1 MPDANTSLGIDP
13 QSLSPSE
20 TAALASISVLRPFVK
35 VELSASIVPNSALD
49 KDRWY
54 RYSAGLALAPGEANS
69 ATLARIV
76 DGKRQVLEGGASL
89 ISAQASDSLQGQSC
103 SVRFPLSGLTALLA
117 PLVRP
122 MDRLRL
128 SLTVAGHPDW
138 LLFDGVVRG
147 VRGARRAGSG
157 WSAEFQL
164 QAAGLEAILGGA
176 VFNWQGFVHP
186 SSDILQG
193 AAGKT
198 LMEAVGSSA
207 KAPQLLAQAFIE
219 SALSS
224 AMGLRIGDSAHDD
237 GLGILDY
244 VLFPSE
250 SSQWSS
256 WPDVAYPLPWNLIQ
270 AQSGASFWQV
280 VQAIAEP
287 VLHEVFVAYR
297 EKVTEESSIGGRPGP
312 LLPTLVHRPRPF
324 PGVDPKWDTYWKAL
338 PVVKVGGSFL
348 SNVMGVDD
356 SLSGE
361 SHPNAFH
368 WAGMGLGDHSKEAF
382 FSKLFWGWASSDELI
397 NRYGYSSTAVVSK
410 LAPIAP
416 GAPIQD
422 YLGFAKA
429 HLLHYAGQEAPL
441 SLLRNRNLDAPFLP
455 LRPGQVVED
464 HTLGDDT
471 ASIVTGYV
479 AATDFSLRSSG
490 DSVSMSMGATV
501 IRSLRGTDAAGYP
514 DAVRALLPD
523 LSLKAYAG
531 KGVAEPGP
539 MPAVSSTYVP
549 PAAAPAVPQALDS
562 KVYYTI
568 KAAATRQS
576 IPPWLIAHILHNETG
591 FGRFWGN
598 TPTDVAVAMKKGM
611 GQITTIA
618 QADLASI
625 GYLNPDGTPFTL
637 ADRADVVKNIHA
649 TAAFLKRCQ
658 SLIEAMPGG
667 FPPGGQSYYSWV
679 ARAYR
684 FGAPGARTLGG
695 ALGWQWPPAGES
707 FPDYARYW
715 SPDGIKKGQAMWG
728 YLG

>member
-1 MPDANTSLGIDP
+1 MPNANLSLGIDP

-20 TAALASISVLRPFVK
+20 TSALSSITILRPFLK
-35 VELSASIVPNSALD
+35 VELSASVVPNSALD

-54 RYSAGLALAPGEANS
+54 RYAAGLALSPGEANS

-89 ISAQASDSLQGQSC
+89 ISAQASDSLQGQSA
-103 SVRFPLSGLTALLA
+103 SMRFPMTGLAAILA

-128 SLTVAGHPDW
+128 TLTVAGYPDW

-147 VRGARRAGSG
+147 VRGSRRAGSG
-157 WSAEFQL
+157 WSAELQL
-164 QAAGLEAILGGA
+164 NAGGLEAILGGA

-186 SSDILQG
+186 ASDILQG
-193 AAGKT
+193 AGGKT
-198 LMEAVGSSA
+198 LMEAVGTSA

-219 SALSS
+219 SALKS
-224 AMGLRIGDSAHDD
+224 AMGLRIGDVAHDD
-237 GLGILDY
+237 GLGIMDY
-244 VLFPSE
+244 VLFPTDAT
-250 SSQWSS
+250 QWSS

-270 AQSGASFWQV
+270 AQSGASFWQI
-280 VQAIAEP
+280 VQAISEP
-287 VLHEVFVAYR
+287 VLHEVFVGYR
-297 EKVTEESSIGGRPGP
+297 AADSQHGS
-312 LLPTLVHRPRPF
+312 PTLKPTIVHRPRPF
-324 PGVDPKWDTYWKAL
+324 PGVNPKWDNYWKAL
-338 PVVKVGGSFL
+338 PVVKVGGSFI

-441 SLLRNRNLDAPFLP
+441 SLLRNRSLDAPFMP
-455 LRPGQVVED
+455 LRPGMVVED
-464 HTLGDDT
+464 HTLGDDA

-479 AATDFSLRSSG
+479 AATDFSIRSSG
-490 DSVSMSMGATV
+490 EGMAMSMGATV

-523 LSLKAYAG
+523 LSLKTYAG
-531 KGVAEPGP
+531 KDVGAPGP
-539 MPAVSSTYVP
+539 WPAVNGTYVP

-562 KVYYTI
+562 KIYYAI
-568 KAAATRQS
+568 KAAARRQN
-576 IPPWLIAHILHNETG
+576 IPPWFVAHILHNETG

-598 TPTDVAVAMKKGM
+598 TPTDVSAAMKKGM
-611 GQITTIA
+611 GQITTVA

-625 GYLNPDGTPFTL
+625 GYTNPDGTPFTL
-637 ADRADVVKNIHA
+637 ADRADVTKNIHA
-649 TAAFLKRCQ
+649 CAGFLKRCQ

-667 FPPGGQSYYSWV
+667 FPATGQSYYSWV

-684 FGAPGARTLGG
+684 FGAAPARTLG
-695 ALGWQWPPAGES
+695 ASLGWQWPPAGES
-707 FPDYARYW
+707 YPDYARYW